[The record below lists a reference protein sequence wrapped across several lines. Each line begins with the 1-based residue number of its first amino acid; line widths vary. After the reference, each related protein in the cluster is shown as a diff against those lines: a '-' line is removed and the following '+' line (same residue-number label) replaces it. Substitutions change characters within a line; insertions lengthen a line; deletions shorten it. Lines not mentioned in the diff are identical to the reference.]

1 MPAPPATEAE
11 AAIAS
16 RIPAVLADEEATDN
30 APGIDPSKQ
39 QAASP
44 TLPPAAAR
52 SPANGVSDSAK
63 WLLGAAVLLL
73 IAFVSWSRLR
83 AAGSGPSDR

>member
-52 SPANGVSDSAK
+52 PPANGGSDVAK